1 MYPMGPMPK
10 GEVAVA
16 GHSKWSNIKHRKAQ
30 SDAQKAKVFSKMT
43 KEIMTAVRA
52 GGGDPESNF
61 RLRLAI
67 NKAKA
72 VNMPSD
78 NINRAIKRG
87 LGETESAQ
95 YENILYEGYG
105 PGGVACLVETLTDNR
120 NRTGSEIRYIFSR
133 NGGNLGETGCVS
145 WMFALKGLLVIPKTG
160 GVGEEA
166 LLELAMEAGAEN
178 VYPEKDCYEM
188 ITAPEDLESVRNYC
202 NGRVPVESAE
212 IVYLPK
218 NTITVSEENK
228 DVVLKL
234 IEELDEHDDVQ
245 NVYTNMDLE

>member
-1 MYPMGPMPK
+1 M
-10 GEVAVA
+10 A

-30 SDAQKAKVFSKMT
+30 SDAQKAKIFSKMA

-67 NKAKA
+67 SRAKA
-72 VNMPSD
+72 VNMPAD

-87 LGETESAQ
+87 LGETGGAQ
-95 YENILYEGYG
+95 YESILYEGYG

-120 NRTGSEIRYIFSR
+120 NRTGSEIRHIFSR
-133 NGGNLGETGCVS
+133 HGGNLGETGCVA
-145 WMFALKGLLVIPKTG
+145 WMFDLKGLLVIPKSD
-160 GVGEEA
+160 GVEEET

-188 ITAPEDLESVRNYC
+188 ITAPEDLEAVRNYC
-202 NGRVPVESAE
+202 NGRVPVENAE

-218 NTITVSEENK
+218 NTITVSEEIK
-228 DVVLKL
+228 EVVLKL

-245 NVYTNMDLE
+245 NVYTNLDLE

>member
-1 MYPMGPMPK
+1 M
-10 GEVAVA
+10 A

-30 SDAQKAKVFSKMT
+30 SDAQKAKVFSKMV
-43 KEIMTAVRA
+43 KEIMTAARA

-72 VNMPSD
+72 VNMPAD

-87 LGETESAQ
+87 LGEVGSAQ

-120 NRTGSEIRYIFSR
+120 NRTGSEIRHIFSR

-145 WMFALKGLLVIPKTG
+145 WMFALKGLLVIPKTD
-160 GVGEEA
+160 GVDEEK

-202 NGRVPVESAE
+202 NGRVSVESAE

-218 NTITVSEENK
+218 NTMAVSEENK

-245 NVYTNMDLE
+245 NVYTNIDLE